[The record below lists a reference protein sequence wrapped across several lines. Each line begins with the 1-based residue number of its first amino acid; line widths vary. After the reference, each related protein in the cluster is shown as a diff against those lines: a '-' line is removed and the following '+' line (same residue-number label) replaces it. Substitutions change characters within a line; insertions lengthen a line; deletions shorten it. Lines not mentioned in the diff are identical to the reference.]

1 MFAFALWDEE
11 RQVLFCAR
19 DRFGEKPL
27 FYALVEDSFAFA
39 SEAKA
44 LALLKGVDLSVD
56 EGVLAAY
63 AEEGSTRTDA
73 SERTL
78 LRGVRQLLPA
88 NAVEVSLDGARP
100 SLRAWRYWSV
110 DLSNRKP
117 YGSVDGYRAAND
129 LLDLLTDSVRLRLR
143 SDVRV
148 GSCLSGGLDSSTVV
162 SVMRRLE
169 PAADI
174 STFTGRFTDDPALD
188 EWRYAALVVKAN
200 RTDSHQV
207 VPTPQRFAAEA
218 ALVYWHADFPIGGLS
233 QFAQW
238 CVFELARRNGVTVL
252 LDGQGSDELLGGY
265 GNDIVRAFLTQ
276 LASEHLIAAWTRE
289 RNAWARANPKTF
301 SWSKLPFDFP
311 VLREFRPLLRRVTN
325 RPLIRECDLFR
336 DDWLNT
342 ARNARPLPEREEQTG
357 PDLALSSFL
366 WRLSFRT
373 MLSSLLRFG
382 DRLSMAHSR
391 EVRLPFCDHRIAE
404 FTFTLPPE
412 LLVGRGTVKRVLR
425 LAIPGLVPEEIVHRA
440 KQGFVPPQEQ
450 WLVGPLRD
458 WVIALTDDAGTIAPF
473 INLARI
479 RSLAT
484 ASEPVRRRDI
494 NVLWASA
501 NLLAWNRY
509 AYAPMA
515 SSARYELAMSSPSLI
530 KASVQD

>member
-1 MFAFALWDEE
+1 
-11 RQVLFCAR
+11 
-19 DRFGEKPL
+19 
-27 FYALVEDSFAFA
+27 
-39 SEAKA
+39 
-44 LALLKGVDLSVD
+44 
-56 EGVLAAY
+56 
-63 AEEGSTRTDA
+63 
-73 SERTL
+73 
-78 LRGVRQLLPA
+78 
-88 NAVEVSLDGARP
+88 
-100 SLRAWRYWSV
+100 
-110 DLSNRKP
+110 
-117 YGSVDGYRAAND
+117 
-129 LLDLLTDSVRLRLR
+129 
-143 SDVRV
+143 
-148 GSCLSGGLDSSTVV
+148 
-162 SVMRRLE
+162 
-169 PAADI
+169 
-174 STFTGRFTDDPALD
+174 
-188 EWRYAALVVKAN
+188 
-200 RTDSHQV
+200 
-207 VPTPQRFAAEA
+207 
-218 ALVYWHADFPIGGLS
+218 
-233 QFAQW
+233 
-238 CVFELARRNGVTVL
+238 
-252 LDGQGSDELLGGY
+252 
-265 GNDIVRAFLTQ
+265 
-276 LASEHLIAAWTRE
+276 
-289 RNAWARANPKTF
+289 
-301 SWSKLPFDFP
+301 
-311 VLREFRPLLRRVTN
+311 
-325 RPLIRECDLFR
+325 
-336 DDWLNT
+336 
-342 ARNARPLPEREEQTG
+342 
-357 PDLALSSFL
+357 
-366 WRLSFRT
+366 